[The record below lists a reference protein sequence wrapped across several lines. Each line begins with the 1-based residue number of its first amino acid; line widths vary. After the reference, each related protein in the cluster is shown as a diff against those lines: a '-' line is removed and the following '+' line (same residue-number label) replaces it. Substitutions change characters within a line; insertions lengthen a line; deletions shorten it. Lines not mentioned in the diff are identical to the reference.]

1 MAAFA
6 LIIMGGGLVVP
17 ALAQTVTIASEGGWF
32 SSVDWVGGAKTVVYF
47 LLTLC
52 GLAALGF
59 AAWVGIQYVSDTF
72 QKAASHIRQ
81 QNEGGRIKA
90 IQDGVVHDNQDLDG
104 LTERAQTSI
113 DDAEILAEQRFQ
125 MFLTSTHSAV
135 NQMKTELEQMKY
147 RPGILPKFNGSEI
160 WFWSVIFVLIGE
172 FVIECAV
179 NVVLLGKSVSFLD
192 AGAMAVFFAMLNILG
207 AFLAGRVIKWMW
219 QKKNH
224 AAAFSAGTAMV
235 GLGIYIAAI
244 FGKFRDIY
252 TYGHKNTNTPAGDV
266 DAATEILADEDI
278 PAGDFDAATGILVDE
293 VFPPSLS
300 AFDYSNITSYQPFIV
315 AVIFFVLAM
324 IGAWKIYDPYSE
336 MRQAERRLRKIYPV
350 QEKALQ
356 ELVKR
361 FKADL
366 RKWPDDIAT
375 RIQQQGRKIASGQ
388 GELGKFDPRGP
399 NVKAAQVA
407 GNLLSNATKH
417 LDELRA
423 RAETLV
429 PKMESAV
436 RTVDAHGKKT
446 LAELVKIHKDIAD
459 FTTPRQGAGRGNTPN
474 NDNERREPTL

>member
-6 LIIMGGGLVVP
+6 LIILGGGLI
-17 ALAQTVTIASEGGWF
+17 ASAFAQTVTLASEDGWF
-32 SSVDWVGGAKTVVYF
+32 ASVDWVGGAKTVVYF

-81 QNEGGRIKA
+81 QNEGGKIKA

-104 LTERAQTSI
+104 LAERAQTSI

-135 NQMKTELEQMKY
+135 NQTKTELEQMKY
-147 RPGILPKFNGSEI
+147 RPGILPKFNESEF
-160 WFWSVIFVLIGE
+160 WFWIVIFGLLGE

-179 NVVLLGKSVSFLD
+179 NVVLLGTRVSWLD

-252 TYGHKNTNTPAGDV
+252 TYGHKNTNTPAGDF
-266 DAATEILADEDI
+266 DAATEL
-278 PAGDFDAATGILVDE
+278 LVDE
-293 VFPPSLS
+293 VFPPSFA
-300 AFDYSNITSYQPFIV
+300 AFDYANITSYQPFIV

-324 IGAWKIYDPYSE
+324 MGAWKIYDPYSE
-336 MRQAERRLRKIYPV
+336 MRRVERRLRKIYPA

-366 RKWPDDIAT
+366 RKWPDDIAK
-375 RIQQQGRKIASGQ
+375 RIQQQGSKIATGQ
-388 GELGKFDPRGP
+388 GTLRVCDPHGP

-407 GNLLSNATKH
+407 GKLLSNATEH
-417 LDELRA
+417 LDELRE
-423 RAETLV
+423 RAEALV
-429 PKMESAV
+429 PKMENAV
-436 RTVDAHGKKT
+436 RTVDVLGKKT

-459 FTTPRQGAGRGNTPN
+459 FTTPRQGMGRGNTPN
-474 NDNERREPTL
+474 NDNEQREPTL